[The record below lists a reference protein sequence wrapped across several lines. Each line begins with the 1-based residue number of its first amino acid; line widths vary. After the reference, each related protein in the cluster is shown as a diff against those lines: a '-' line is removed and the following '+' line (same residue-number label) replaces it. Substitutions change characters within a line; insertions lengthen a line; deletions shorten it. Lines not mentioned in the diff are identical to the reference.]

1 MFIVHL
7 AYTDFYLSGTWK
19 NFIKFMLKKLKI
31 HLPYWHRHQK
41 SYRDKVVKINIQN

>member
-19 NFIKFMLKKLKI
+19 NFYKVYVKKIKDSSALLA
-31 HLPYWHRHQK
+31 
-41 SYRDKVVKINIQN
+41 